1 MKNAGKIIKAFLTL
15 ADAKIIYDKAQ
26 PNTFL
31 SRPVTA
37 IDVSLI
43 KIIVNKKKKLSL
55 FNYFS

>member
-1 MKNAGKIIKAFLTL
+1 MSCRSLE
-15 ADAKIIYDKAQ
+15 DAKIIHDKAQ

-43 KIIVNKKKKLSL
+43 KIIVNRKKK
-55 FNYFS
+55 NYLYSIILVK